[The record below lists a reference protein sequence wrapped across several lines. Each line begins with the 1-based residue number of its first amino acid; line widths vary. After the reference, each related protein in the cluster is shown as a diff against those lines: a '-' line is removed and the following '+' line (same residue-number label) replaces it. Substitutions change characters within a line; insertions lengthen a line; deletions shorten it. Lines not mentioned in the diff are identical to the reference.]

1 MRISRQILALSA
13 ASLFGATAQLQAQQI
28 DFHGGVIGCFV
39 TSVPA
44 APCPST
50 GTASDFSKSTT
61 GDVTSTGTLKYTGGT
76 FTGTTTGDIDPDLN
90 STSFD
95 GSCDPI
101 HRFCGDFG
109 DLTEGAGFR
118 ATKAD
123 HIFLELTFFF
133 DNTLTAECP
142 ACNIPGTPVV
152 LGTPFTSSMSI
163 FGTVTSDGSSLQI
176 NFDPTGIQFGF
187 TGGGM
192 TPTCVGLAPVCGSG
206 PYSGQA
212 GLVVDNISG
221 TATNLRG
228 TINVLSTT
236 PEPATVAL
244 FATGLVG
251 LIPVARRRAKNR
263 A

>member
-44 APCPST
+44 SPCPTT
-50 GTASDFSKSTT
+50 GTAADFSQTT
-61 GDVTSTGTLKYTGGT
+61 NGGVGSTGTLKYTGGT
-76 FTGTTTGDIDPDLN
+76 FTGTTTGDPDPDLN

-95 GSCDPI
+95 GSCDLVL
-101 HRFCGDFG
+101 RFCGDFG
-109 DLTEGAGFR
+109 ALVEGAGFR
-118 ATKAD
+118 AAKSD
-123 HIFLELTFFF
+123 NIFLELTFFF
-133 DNTLTAECP
+133 DNTLGAECP
-142 ACNIPGTPVV
+142 GCNLPGTPHVT
-152 LGTPFTSSMSI
+152 GTPFASSISL
-163 FGTVTSDGSSLQI
+163 FGVVNTNSTSLQV
-176 NFDPTGIQFGF
+176 NFDPKGIVFNF
-187 TGGGM
+187 TNGGM
-192 TPTCVGLAPVCGSG
+192 TSTCFGLTPVCGGG
-206 PYSGQA
+206 PFNGSA
-212 GLVVDNISG
+212 GLVVDNVSG
-221 TATNLRG
+221 TTTNLRG